1 MIHVTSYM
9 ARSPSKLLPPKS
21 LSLHQVFVHNNLCGT
36 VKYTAGQSVYVV
48 ECGDITG
55 SAIKIT
61 QEGTLTLCE
70 VEVLGRL
77 F

>member
-1 MIHVTSYM
+1 M
-9 ARSPSKLLPPKS
+9 
-21 LSLHQVFVHNNLCGT
+21 HNKLCGT

-48 ECGDITG
+48 ECDDITG

-70 VEVLGRL
+70 VEVLGRFNL
-77 F
+77 KVALLKL

>member
-1 MIHVTSYM
+1 M
-9 ARSPSKLLPPKS
+9 
-21 LSLHQVFVHNNLCGT
+21 
-36 VKYTAGQSVYVV
+36 YVV

-70 VEVLGRL
+70 VEVLGRFNL
-77 F
+77 NVALLKF